1 MRYTPFGV
9 GHPVTIRKMIKDCLR
24 SRESAD
30 TMDVVSH
37 DSDHEEVS
45 DDEGFEEVDD
55 EGLEEVDDEQENEAF
70 SDEELEDEEGDEE
83 EGIDSNEF
91 DDLSF

>member
-24 SRESAD
+24 SRASAD

-45 DDEGFEEVDD
+45 DG
-55 EGLEEVDDEQENEAF
+55 EGLEEVDDEQENDYAF
-70 SDEELEDEEGDEE
+70 SDEELEDGEGDEE
-83 EGIDSNEF
+83 EGSDNDEL
-91 DDLSF
+91 DDFSF